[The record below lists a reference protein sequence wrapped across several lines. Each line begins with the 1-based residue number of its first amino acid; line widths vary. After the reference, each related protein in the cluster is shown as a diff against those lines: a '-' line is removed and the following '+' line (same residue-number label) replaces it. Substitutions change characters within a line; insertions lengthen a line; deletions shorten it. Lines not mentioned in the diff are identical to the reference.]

1 MSRLVRPGPGF
12 DELFSSFGRSA
23 WRFETQPAYH
33 VDAEQQ
39 AMRRY
44 LNSGELDVS
53 YLTGWLDG
61 VREATRQGKRYARVR
76 VLTEPLTDYL
86 RFEMAVAPYNI
97 AAGEDIRVLSPA
109 QASELALPDY
119 DYWLFDDEWLAIMHF
134 GPSGLRNAEVVTDPE
149 TVEQHRAWRDTAARN
164 GRSFEDHPARG
175 LS

>member
-134 GPSGLRNAEVVTDPE
+134 GRPACAMPKSSPTQRPSSSTVHGGTRLPATGDPSR
-149 TVEQHRAWRDTAARN
+149 TTLPGA
-164 GRSFEDHPARG
+164 
-175 LS
+175 